1 MAIVNEWQQVKSFP
15 TPIPS
20 DLLFY
25 EIKDSNIPR
34 NENWNYG
41 DPHPNKTRYPN
52 HKLIFVTP
60 VVKGNNPSAEQ
71 QWWYAAERESQDLY
85 NFSHTEADIGGTKFD
100 AVARTYVTLRSAFTP
115 NIPSMGTA
123 MPNVPES
130 LFTGTYV
137 LAEKRQT
144 RIDEQQL
151 DSLYV
156 AETHVYVRKVT
167 LTDNGFNEALG
178 VNLSRTTTLYYRGE
192 TVNGVAIEILV
203 ADDKNL
209 YWGTQVNLKIS
220 RSCQQLSDNWFA
232 VIEQQIT
239 LKRSTSGALT
249 DDWQLQQEKAKGQ
262 DSLVPAKFKRQVI
275 TESKI
280 ETIDLA
286 AANVDDIP
294 EPDELTGDIVATST
308 RKVND
313 YRYESKITSEVIAEN
328 LEPLEGE
335 QYGKI
340 VTVSTSESLVEDGT
354 FAETGINV
362 ISSTVSPLGNGK
374 SIKVDEIAKGGWPDP
389 LDVQVTAPVQS
400 PPSDLFVDQLKRRT
414 VTRKVS
420 SIPDAITLAG
430 DEVGKEYRRETP
442 DRVEESVTLQ
452 TFEIRV
458 GELAESIDRKIYLET
473 TSTTNVS
480 ETSELPESGSGSSR
494 LVYRAGEQ
502 LIFENSRQTTLGI
515 ATFKGTDTKSQEWGA
530 VVETSNY
537 DLTATTPA
545 GGSSVL
551 VHNDGQSIVY
561 ENVAVAV
568 SVSGSTL
575 SQSPKE
581 WGSIQQ
587 SGTYSTSP
595 QSGFG
600 VTSRQVW
607 SNGVTKVFLNEVNDV
622 SVFGSTLSQSP
633 QEWGSIQQSGTYST
647 SPQSGS
653 GVTSRQVWS
662 DGVTKVFLNEVNDV
676 SVEGSTLSQSPQAW
690 GTIQQGGTYS
700 TLPDSGSGVTSRQV
714 WSDGVTK
721 VFLNEVNNVSVSGST
736 LSQSPQE
743 WGTIQQG
750 GTYSTSSQ
758 SGAGVTSRQVWSDGV
773 TNVFLNEVNDV
784 SVSGS
789 TLSQSPQAWGT
800 IQQDGTYSTSP
811 QSGAGVT
818 SKQVWS
824 DGVTKVFL
832 NEVNNVLI
840 GGSTNDID
848 PQNWGSISWNGS
860 YSTGSSGTR
869 SRQVW
874 SDGSTQ
880 VYLNESPNLNVS
892 GGDFV
897 SAKEIG
903 PLLTETQTTHF
914 SLSPSANSPN
924 SRSDMVFSIGDNR
937 VYRNTTISIEPE
949 PVRTYGGVIQF
960 SVPSV
965 LLGLR
970 QLVFPRKDGKI
981 ELFYEPEIEEGFS
994 GAFPCEIKERFTL
1007 TPDPPTLTEFNK
1019 FAPKPVSFTTPY
1031 GSLKIPPTLH
1041 GDLSFDISTGTEDPV
1056 YELIVVR
1063 VNIPPTNITH
1073 WRGQTVIAAYDTT
1086 PYKNGFIVKEYKI
1099 EL

>member
-1 MAIVNEWQQVKSFP
+1 MFP
-15 TPIPS
+15 TPLIGDILFSEIRDCNRILIP
-20 DLLFY
+20 
-25 EIKDSNIPR
+25 E
-34 NENWNYG
+34 YG
-41 DPHPNKTRYPN
+41 TPHPDTNKWPD
-52 HKLIFVTP
+52 HKLVYVKTVDIERDGIF
-60 VVKGNNPSAEQ
+60 EFF
-71 QWWYAAERESQDLY
+71 YAADRENQDLY

-115 NIPSMGTA
+115 NTLSMGTA

-203 ADDKNL
+203 ADDKDL

-313 YRYESKITSEVIAEN
+313 YRYESKVTSEVIAEN

-354 FAETGINV
+354 LAETGIDV

-389 LDVQVTAPVQS
+389 LDVQVTAPVQL

-420 SIPDAITLAG
+420 SIPDAITLTG
-430 DEVGKEYRRETP
+430 DEVGKEYRKETP
-442 DRVEESVTLQ
+442 DRVEESVTSQ
-452 TFEIRV
+452 TFQIRV

-537 DLTATTPA
+537 GLTATTPA

-575 SQSPKE
+575 SQSP
-581 WGSIQQ
+581 
-587 SGTYSTSP
+587 
-595 QSGFG
+595 
-600 VTSRQVW
+600 
-607 SNGVTKVFLNEVNDV
+607 
-622 SVFGSTLSQSP
+622 

-647 SPQSGS
+647 SPESGA

-662 DGVTKVFLNEVNDV
+662 DGVTKVFLNEVN
-676 SVEGSTLSQSPQAW
+676 
-690 GTIQQGGTYS
+690 
-700 TLPDSGSGVTSRQV
+700 
-714 WSDGVTK
+714 
-721 VFLNEVNNVSVSGST
+721 SVS
-736 LSQSPQE
+736 
-743 WGTIQQG
+743 
-750 GTYSTSSQ
+750 
-758 SGAGVTSRQVWSDGV
+758 
-773 TNVFLNEVNDV
+773 
-784 SVSGS
+784 
-789 TLSQSPQAWGT
+789 
-800 IQQDGTYSTSP
+800 
-811 QSGAGVT
+811 
-818 SKQVWS
+818 
-824 DGVTKVFL
+824 
-832 NEVNNVLI
+832 I

-848 PQNWGSISWNGS
+848 PQNWGSLAWSGS

-880 VYLNESPNLNVS
+880 VYLNESPDLNVS
-892 GGDFV
+892 GDNFT

-914 SLSPSANSPN
+914 SLSPSADSPN

-965 LLGLR
+965 LLGIN
-970 QLVFPRKDGKI
+970 QLVFPRKDGRT
-981 ELFYEPEIEEGFS
+981 EFYYEPQIEEGFS
-994 GAFPCEIKERFTL
+994 GAFPCEIKEWFTL
-1007 TPDPPTLTEFNK
+1007 TPEPPTLTEFNK
-1019 FAPKPVSFTTPY
+1019 FAPRPVSFTTPY

-1041 GDLSFDISTGTEDPV
+1041 EDLSFDISTGTVDPV
-1056 YELIVVR
+1056 YEYITVR
-1063 VNIPPTNITH
+1063 VNIPPTNVTH

-1099 EL
+1099 TL